1 VTYQASGDNVLF
13 ELSGKGN
20 WAGVG
25 FSEDNK
31 MPETDMLICA
41 SDEALSGHYYAPDRN
56 TPKRTTPT
64 PSAVEITEQTFDNG
78 VVKCKISRGKDPG
91 TENFRDL
98 DKEWFLLGA
107 IGPLSGNSIGE
118 HNKRQASSSKIIVT
132 QGGDVRGDGI
142 QTNILVHGILM
153 TLAWILFAFVGLFTA
168 RYMRQVWE
176 PTELLGKKAWFTV
189 HRTLMTITVLLTV
202 AATIL
207 IFVHRKGWSS
217 NAGRHPYCG
226 IIAIAFAVVQ
236 PIMAAFRPHPG
247 APRRNI
253 FNWAH
258 RIVGT
263 IALVMAVVSIY
274 FGLDT
279 DQVGLGKEGLYA
291 VVTFYIGEFLI
302 FLFEL
307 YLILSKRNKEK
318 RSVSVT
324 STGDIQMQPPGHQT
338 PPEPEMSIKE
348 AMIRTMMFVFVVLLG
363 ASVALTIILLM
374 VLKKN

>member
-1 VTYQASGDNVLF
+1 
-13 ELSGKGN
+13 
-20 WAGVG
+20 
-25 FSEDNK
+25 
-31 MPETDMLICA
+31 
-41 SDEALSGHYYAPDRN
+41 
-56 TPKRTTPT
+56 
-64 PSAVEITEQTFDNG
+64 
-78 VVKCKISRGKDPG
+78 VVKCKISRKKNPG

-98 DKEWFLLGA
+98 DKDWFLLGA
-107 IGPLSGNSIGE
+107 IGPLSGNSIGQ
-118 HNKRQASSSKIIVT
+118 HNKRQASNSKIIVT
-132 QGGDVRGDGI
+132 KGGVSTADDDKPV
-142 QTNILVHGILM
+142 ILAHGIMM

-207 IFVHRKGWSS
+207 IFVGKGGWSS
-217 NAGRHPYCG
+217 GAGAHPYCG

-247 APRRNI
+247 APRRDI

-263 IALVMAVVSIY
+263 IALIMAVVSIY
-274 FGLDT
+274 LGLDV
-279 DQVGLGKEGLYA
+279 VGLGLKGSLGDQGFWA
-291 VVTFYIGEFLI
+291 VITFYIGEFLI
-302 FLFEL
+302 FLFES

-324 STGDIQMQPPGHQT
+324 NTGDIQMQPPGHQT
-338 PPEPEMSIKE
+338 FPEPEMSIKE

-363 ASVALTIILLM
+363 ASVALTIILSL
-374 VLKKN
+374 VLKYYKQ